1 MLVCRL
7 AMLQTQNDGCSSCSS
22 CRTLPAN
29 GRPGLNDAGTEAN
42 EGKEEGWKSCLSA
55 QAVSPHFVS
64 FVPFC
69 SKTES
74 ERMDAR
80 QKWLSSRMRPWE
92 LRPSHLAAPDRFP
105 AVFAREVKMTRTIVL
120 LMLCLSWSAALADDA
135 SRSAPVEQPELQNE
149 LLRRTKI
156 DQQVRQE
163 QIKWM
168 KDHGPKGVAN
178 LANPAALDE
187 AEAAEFAKLAAKMKA
202 VDAENTKW
210 LHEVVERHGWPGRSL
225 VGKDGAKAAWLLVQ
239 HADADPKF
247 QRFCLDRMAEL
258 PEGEVSPANAAYLTD
273 RVLLAEG
280 KKQRYGTQFI
290 FVDGKPQ
297 VRPLED
303 EANVDH
309 RRAEVGLPP
318 LADYAKVIEEQ
329 FGARSDK

>member
-1 MLVCRL
+1 
-7 AMLQTQNDGCSSCSS
+7 
-22 CRTLPAN
+22 
-29 GRPGLNDAGTEAN
+29 
-42 EGKEEGWKSCLSA
+42 
-55 QAVSPHFVS
+55 
-64 FVPFC
+64 
-69 SKTES
+69 
-74 ERMDAR
+74 
-80 QKWLSSRMRPWE
+80 
-92 LRPSHLAAPDRFP
+92 
-105 AVFAREVKMTRTIVL
+105 MTRTIAL
-120 LMLCLSWSAALADDA
+120 LTLFLSGSAALADDA
-135 SRSAPVEQPELQNE
+135 PQPAPVEQPELRSE

-178 LANPAALDE
+178 LANPAALSE
-187 AEAAEFAKLAAKMKA
+187 EETAEFATLAAKMKA
-202 VDAENTKW
+202 VDADNTKW
-210 LHEVVERHGWPGRSL
+210 LQDVVKRHGWLGRTL
-225 VGKDGAKAAWLLVQ
+225 VGNDGAKAAWLLVQ

-258 PEGEVSPANAAYLTD
+258 PKGEVSPSNVAYLTD

-303 EANVDH
+303 EANVDR

-329 FGARSDK
+329 FGARSGK